1 MDIPGT
7 LNVDVSLSE
16 SLNFSQLMTTETP
29 KPNKSRLINNLQKII
44 QTVISSE
51 ISILKN
57 IR

>member
-16 SLNFSQLMTTETP
+16 SLNFSQL

-44 QTVISSE
+44 QTVVSSE

-57 IR
+57 IG